1 MQLPKNLITAVEAAR
16 AHEYEPHLE
25 FHLAAVIVTGGS
37 VVSIGYNSSKANSF
51 IRAFAVTDY
60 AQMHAECHAVLKA
73 RKKIDL
79 RGAKMYVARVTKV
92 NGIVGNSR
100 PCEMCQNAARLYGI
114 KKIYYTIDERTYAVM
129 RV

>member
-1 MQLPKNLITAVEAAR
+1 M
-16 AHEYEPHLE
+16 
-25 FHLAAVIVTGGS
+25 TGGS